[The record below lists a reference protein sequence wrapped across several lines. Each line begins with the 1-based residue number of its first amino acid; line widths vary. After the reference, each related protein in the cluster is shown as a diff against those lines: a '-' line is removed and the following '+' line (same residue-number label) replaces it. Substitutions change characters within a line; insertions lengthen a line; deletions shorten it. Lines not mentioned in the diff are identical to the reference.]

1 MAATSW
7 RQVDNASFTPR
18 RQDEG
23 EMRIPESMPKTLHRL
38 MDELGWKRRDLV
50 LASGLR
56 RQRIAEILRG
66 LRLPN
71 RKELVALSGALGV
84 SMEGV
89 IRETLWQPPRRQ
101 LRSSLPERAV
111 ERAFGMAELYLAPLE
126 VPFAGRFAAARRQ
139 SEYEELLTSIFAR
152 LDQRRDR
159 DRILASLVDLP
170 CGSGAEAT
178 FVFRLLDL
186 EARVITLAP
195 LALGV
200 CDSRLRDLVT
210 RVYVG
215 ARPMRALAL
224 NLPHCAVVIWPQVPV
239 RTESAGYTLDFLMA
253 AKEGGAFVFGD
264 LEIDGLGHDG
274 SRDAERQARLALPT
288 LRLDHRDLIR
298 ADFPSFLENRLR
310 DLLNQHGRPLH
321 RRLRW
326 RG

>member
-1 MAATSW
+1 
-7 RQVDNASFTPR
+7 
-18 RQDEG
+18 
-23 EMRIPESMPKTLHRL
+23 MRIPESMPRILHRL
-38 MDELGWKRRDLV
+38 MDELGWNRKDLV

-56 RQRIAEILRG
+56 RQRLSEILRG

-71 RKELVALSGALGV
+71 RKELVALSRALGV

-101 LRSSLPERAV
+101 PRSSRPERAI
-111 ERAFGMAELYLAPLE
+111 ERTFGMAELYLAPLE
-126 VPFAGRFAAARRQ
+126 VPFAGRLAAARRQ
-139 SEYEELLTSIFAR
+139 SEYEALLTSVFAR
-152 LDQRRDR
+152 LDKRRDR

-186 EARVITLAP
+186 EARVVTLAP

-200 CDSRLRDLVT
+200 SDSRLRDLVT
-210 RVYVG
+210 RDYVG

-224 NLPHCAVVIWPQVPV
+224 NLPHCAVVLWPQVPV
-239 RTESAGYTLDFLMA
+239 RTESAGYTLDYLLA
-253 AKEGGAFVFGD
+253 AKEGGAFIFGD

-274 SRDAERQARLALPT
+274 SRDVERQAGLALPA
-288 LRLDHRDLIR
+288 LRIDHPDLIR
-298 ADFPSFLENRLR
+298 ADFPRFLENGIR
-310 DLLNQHGRPLH
+310 DLLSRHGRPLH